1 MAKKKLNGRFYF
13 ELTTNYNL
21 IGEYSSNYSQHSEP
35 ESASRIYYEGEDKN
49 NKSYDFI
56 GDYLTIWQEDG
67 SAIIANLKI
76 IEKPNCTNIYSLLWS
91 STTDQNT
98 IYFTGEAMLYR
109 NSIIG
114 DYRPGR

>member
-35 ESASRIYYEGEDKN
+35 ESASRIYSEDEDKN
-49 NKSYDFI
+49 YDFT
-56 GDYLTIWQEDG
+56 GEYLTVWHEDG
-67 SAIIANLKI
+67 DSIIANLNITAKL
-76 IEKPNCTNIYSLLWS
+76 NCKNIYSLVWK
-91 STTDQNT
+91 STKDQNV

-109 NSIIG
+109 NAIIG